1 MEASFW
7 HGKRAPGVPDELDF
21 NEYESVIEVIENS
34 FVLYADRPAFTSL
47 GCTLTYQEI
56 NDYSAA
62 FAHYLQNET
71 SLKPGDAIAIQMLNT
86 LQYPIAVYGALRAG
100 LRIVNTNPLY
110 TEREMIHQFND
121 SGVKALLCMDI
132 FAKSVEN
139 IKSQIN
145 LELIIT
151 TSLADMVPGFKR
163 VVINTAIKHIKK
175 MVPKYNLPEAKK
187 LRQILKQNL
196 GKGFSKTHLAKA
208 DDTIVLQYTGGT
220 TGVAK
225 SAELTNAS
233 LLANM
238 LQAGSAMVQ
247 QDKDGNS
254 VLGSEQSIMVAPLPL
269 YHIYSFAVHLMVF
282 FRMGEHSV
290 LIANP
295 RDTETFIKAMKPFK
309 ISGLIGLNTLFV
321 SLMESPQ
328 FKNLDFSNMVL
339 TISGG
344 TALFED
350 TAKRWKEITGVG
362 ISEVYGLTECSP
374 AVSMNPL
381 NGLERVGTVGYPLP
395 GTALKCIDENGAEV
409 AVGERGELCVKGPQV
424 MKGYWN
430 RPEATKE
437 SFTEDGQWLLT
448 GDVAIIEENG
458 YVSIV
463 DRIKDMIIVSGFN
476 VFPNEIEDVVSS
488 HPCVVNCAAIGV
500 PHEKCGEAVKLFIV
514 LNNGSVLSNDEV
526 IEFCREQLTAYK
538 IPRHVEFRD
547 ELPMTP
553 VGKILRRELKEQEL
567 KVN

>member
-7 HGKRAPGVPDELDF
+7 HGKRAPGVADELDF
-21 NEYESVIEVIENS
+21 NKYTSVVEVIENS
-34 FVLYADRPAFTSL
+34 FTLYADRPAFTSL

-71 SLKPGDAIAIQMLNT
+71 SLKVGDAIAIQMLNT

-139 IKSQIN
+139 IRSQIN
-145 LELIIT
+145 LDLIIT

-163 VVINTAIKHIKK
+163 VLINTAVKHVKK
-175 MVPKYNLPEAKK
+175 MVPKYHLPEAKK
-187 LRQILKQNL
+187 LRNILKQHL
-196 GKGFSKTHLAKA
+196 GKGFSKTHLAKV

-233 LLANM
+233 LIANM

-247 QDKDGNS
+247 LDKDGNS

-282 FRMGEHSV
+282 FRMGEHSI

-295 RDTETFIKAMKPFK
+295 RDTQTFIKAMKPFK
-309 ISGLIGLNTLFV
+309 ISGIMGLNTLFV
-321 SLMESPQ
+321 SLMDSPQ
-328 FKNLDFSNMVL
+328 FKDLDFSEMVL

-344 TALFED
+344 TALFDD
-350 TAKRWKEITGVG
+350 TAKRWQKITGVG

-374 AVSMNPL
+374 AVTMNPL

-395 GTALKCIDENGAEV
+395 GTALKCIDENGDEV

-437 SFTEDGQWLLT
+437 SFTDDGQWLLT
-448 GDVAIIEENG
+448 GDVAIIGEDG
-458 YVSIV
+458 YVRIV

-488 HPCVVNCAAIGV
+488 HPCVENCAVIGV
-500 PHEKCGEAVKLFIV
+500 PHKKSGEVVKLFIV
-514 LNNGSVLSNDEV
+514 LNNGSALGSNEV
-526 IEFCREQLTAYK
+526 IDYCKKQLTAYK

-567 KVN
+567 KVH